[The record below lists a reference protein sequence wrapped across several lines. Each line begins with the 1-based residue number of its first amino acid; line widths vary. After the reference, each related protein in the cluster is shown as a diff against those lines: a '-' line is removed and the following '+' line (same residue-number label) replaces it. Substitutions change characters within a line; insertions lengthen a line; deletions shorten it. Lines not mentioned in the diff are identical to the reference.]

1 MKALTSPNIF
11 DRRLIRRNLERASD
25 SLPKSDFLIRHAA
38 SELVDRAAAIKR
50 SFKLAADV
58 GTPDALAGRLLK
70 EALPGIG
77 VISISGLAP
86 ANTGAV
92 PRAIGSEEALPLKE
106 STFDLIIS
114 ALSLQLVND
123 LPGALI
129 QIRRTLRPDGLFL
142 GAMLGGD
149 TLIELRQA
157 LMLAETET
165 TGGVSPRVL
174 PTADVRDLGG
184 LLQRAGFSL
193 PVTDSE
199 CLTVTYP
206 GALELMKELRAM
218 GGSNPLLARSR
229 KFLRRDTFAR
239 ALSIYAERFGGKAG
253 KARATFE
260 VIYLCGWAPH
270 ESQQK
275 PLRPGSAGARLAEA
289 LGTKEISAGDKA
301 SFKRRPR
308 PLNIP

>member
-11 DRRLIRRNLERASD
+11 DRRLIRRKLERASV
-25 SLPKSDFLIRHAA
+25 SLPKADFLIRHAA
-38 SELVDRAAAIKR
+38 TELVDRAAAIKR
-50 SFKLAADV
+50 SFQLAADV
-58 GTPDALAGRLLK
+58 GTPNALAGRLLK
-70 EALPGIG
+70 EAFPGTG

-86 ANTGAV
+86 ANTGSV
-92 PRAIGSEEALPLKE
+92 PHAIGSEEVLPLE
-106 STFDLIIS
+106 EGAFDLIIS

-123 LPGALI
+123 LPGSLI
-129 QIRRTLRPDGLFL
+129 QIRRALRPDGVFL

-149 TLIELRQA
+149 ALIELRQA
-157 LMLAETET
+157 FMQAETET
-165 TGGVSPRVL
+165 TGGVSPRVF

-206 GALELMKELRAM
+206 NALQLMKELRAM

-239 ALSIYAERFGGKAG
+239 ALSIYAERFGDPGGKV
-253 KARATFE
+253 RATFE
-260 VIYLCGWAPH
+260 IIYLCGWAPH

-275 PLRPGSAGARLAEA
+275 PLRPGSAAARLAEA
-289 LGTKEISAGDKA
+289 LGTEEISAGDKA
-301 SFKRRPR
+301 GFEHRRR
-308 PLNIP
+308 R